1 MKYKFSKIEKFDD
14 LRHLLKILNEKHE
27 RHWAEKDETIADD
40 LAEDISDYYD
50 GLFEVTDELL
60 SKIGKKILKLFNK
73 ASGNDFTSFKG
84 FDLSNHGLFLI
95 CSETED
101 LDTDLG
107 SILIQCEI
115 EDILN
120 DKCQMVEN
128 KNYISDYILR
138 GK

>member
-1 MKYKFSKIEKFDD
+1 MKYKFNKIEKFDD

-101 LDTDLG
+101 LETELG
-107 SILIQCEI
+107 SILIQNVFNFT
-115 EDILN
+115 L
-120 DKCQMVEN
+120 N
-128 KNYISDYILR
+128 KNAS
-138 GK
+138 